1 VYATLCD
8 KLVANACD
16 GRTGCVMTYGQT
28 GSGKT
33 FTMMGDPHSFR
44 NRGVLPRA
52 VGQVFAHVASKPERE
67 YSIYMSYLEVYGEE
81 LRDLLVEGNATN
93 GLPAGTAEALGVTVQ
108 RGSGGGVSAGKGAS
122 VLGPGEFNIVDDPV
136 HGVVVR
142 GLTLVPVSS
151 EAEVLTGVFQAELA
165 RTTATHSL
173 NRLSSRAHSVFTLHI
188 QQRSRLGSGRE
199 KVVSSKILLV
209 DLAGSERIKKT
220 MGAGPMAE
228 GAEAVLQRESI
239 VINRSLSYLEA
250 CVVALSSSGRTHVPY
265 KNARLTQVLKDALGG
280 SCNTTL
286 IACIW
291 GEARHLEECISTLK
305 FAQRMMHVQNAV
317 SEEQIY
323 VDPQELLR
331 KLQREVTQLKQELQM
346 HDALAERTGVQYGDY
361 TPEQQAQ
368 LAARVKAF
376 MAARDDEGELQAL
389 PLESVQ
395 QMREA
400 LRQAKALVKQAA
412 VEAEERLQQ
421 QFNLVRKGDASAAA
435 QLSAAEAAA
444 HSGAG
449 AGAGAASAS
458 RPGTVGGAAREGEGG
473 GYGVIDAAVSGI
485 GIGLAAATAR
495 PGALQ
500 LPQSIVD
507 RGGGLGSIK
516 FSPFA
521 EAAAGGG
528 GGGGSGGSGGGGGGG
543 GGASFSSFS
552 AGPGGPALS
561 PMRGG
566 RRKGAGLGDERQGN
580 IALDLNGAWLQF
592 KSTPALGA
600 ESAAEATGLK
610 RRLATSRDE
619 AAMAVRAANEA
630 KQRIETLSK
639 MLVDLH
645 NRPASAKT
653 EVAESVVVGGAGGK
667 AGAKPSSA
675 KGAKPGSVASGA
687 EAPEAAAA
695 EAARRAAE
703 RAEEEKKMVAGL
715 ADSKHAYRAAVE
727 TLAAKKEACAQLQE
741 QLAAVMAAMVR
752 DFETW
757 YASMTGRL
765 PPIPVSPSRD
775 RSGSPFKS
783 GGRQQGFGATAL
795 YDWTAKGAGESKDDQ
810 LDDGEAFEKLELE
823 KVTAHEPD
831 SMAFFGATRA
841 IRQGAKPTGG
851 KRTGGG
857 PR

>member
-1 VYATLCD
+1 
-8 KLVANACD
+8 
-16 GRTGCVMTYGQT
+16 MTYGQT

-33 FTMMGDPHSFR
+33 FTMMGDPHSYR
-44 NRGVLPRA
+44 NRGILPRA
-52 VGQVFAHVASKPERE
+52 IGQMFAHVASKPERE

-93 GLPAGTAEALGVTVQ
+93 GLPAGSAEALGLTVQ
-108 RGSGGGVSAGKGAS
+108 RGTGGVASNKGAA
-122 VLGPGEFNIVDDPV
+122 VLGPGEFNIVEDPV

-142 GLTLVPVSS
+142 GMTLVPVSS
-151 EAEVLTGVFQAELA
+151 EAEVLGGVFQAELA

-173 NRLSSRAHSVFTLHI
+173 NRLSSRAHSIFTLHI

-199 KVVSSKILLV
+199 KIVSSKILLV

-228 GAEAVLQRESI
+228 GADAVLQRESI

-250 CVVALSSSGRTHVPY
+250 CIVALSSSGRTHVPY

-305 FAQRMMHVQNAV
+305 FAQRMMSVQNAV
-317 SEEQIY
+317 AEEQIY
-323 VDPQELLR
+323 VDPQELMR
-331 KLQREVTQLKQELQM
+331 KLQREVAQLKQELQM

-400 LRQAKALVKQAA
+400 LRQAKVLVKQAA
-412 VEAEERLQQ
+412 VEAEEALQQ
-421 QFNLVRKGDASAAA
+421 QYNLVRKGDASAAA
-435 QLSAAEAAA
+435 QLSASEAAA
-444 HSGAG
+444 H
-449 AGAGAASAS
+449 GAAADSS
-458 RPGTVGGAAREGEGG
+458 RPGTVGAASAGGAREGGSG
-473 GYGVIDAAVSGI
+473 LGVIDAAVSGV
-485 GIGLAAATAR
+485 GIGLAPATAR
-495 PGALQ
+495 PGGLQ

-507 RGGGLGSIK
+507 RGGGLGATT

-528 GGGGSGGSGGGGGGG
+528 GGGGGGAG
-543 GGASFSSFS
+543 GGAFSSS
-552 AGPGGPALS
+552 GPGGPALS
-561 PMRGG
+561 PLRGG

-600 ESAAEATGLK
+600 ESAAEATSLK
-610 RRLATSRDE
+610 RRLATYRDE
-619 AAMAVRAANEA
+619 AALAVRAANEA

-639 MLVDLH
+639 MLVELH
-645 NRPASAKT
+645 QRPATAKT
-653 EVAESVVVGGAGGK
+653 ETAESVGAGSKSGK
-667 AGAKPSSA
+667 PQSA
-675 KGAKPGSVASGA
+675 KGAKPGSVGPGGDADS
-687 EAPEAAAA
+687 AAADS
-695 EAARRAAE
+695 ARRAAE
-703 RAEEEKKMVAGL
+703 REEEEKKMVAGL
-715 ADSKHAYRAAVE
+715 AESKRTYRAAVE

-741 QLAAVMAAMVR
+741 QLAALMAAMVR

-783 GGRQQGFGATAL
+783 GSRQQGLGATAL
-795 YDWTAKGAGESKDDQ
+795 YDWSAAAKGDSKDDQ
-810 LDDGEAFEKLELE
+810 LDDAEAFEKLELE
-823 KVTAHEPD
+823 KVTAHEPE

-841 IRQGAKPTGG
+841 IRQGARPTGG